1 MDTGTLSTT
10 ALSNLLHAVESA
22 NSKKKTYNLSSKLQ
36 TLTQKELFKKERKLW
51 LKCDYYQEKIYLY

>member
-36 TLTQKELFKKERKLW
+36 TLTQKELFKKERKL
-51 LKCDYYQEKIYLY
+51 